1 MIYEIESLEGARKF
15 LASVIFKVVI
25 SNPAG
30 STRYYGMRVI
40 DCIFVKLQQEFP
52 DKIKGVVVNA
62 FDDYAAFVTAKALGY
77 QHINYTEIEGN

>member
-1 MIYEIESLEGARKF
+1 MIYEIENLESARRF
-15 LASVIFKVVI
+15 LSAVISEVVI

-40 DCIFVKLQQEFP
+40 DCIFVKLQKEFP
-52 DKIKGVVVNA
+52 DKIKGVIVNA

-77 QHINYTEIEGN
+77 KNINYKE